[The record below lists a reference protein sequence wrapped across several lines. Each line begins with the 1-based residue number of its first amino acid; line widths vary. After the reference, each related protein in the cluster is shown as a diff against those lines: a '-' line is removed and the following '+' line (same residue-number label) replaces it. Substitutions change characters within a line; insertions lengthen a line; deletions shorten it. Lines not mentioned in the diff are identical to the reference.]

1 MGYEI
6 KLNPELNVS
15 LADIALAWNDDLACR
30 QVAELQYISKRD
42 DDPNAGISFTP
53 ELQQMGMLLLA
64 FGGGALADA
73 MADVIKEKL
82 KEAVL
87 AAWERGRTALS
98 PSEPPPP
105 PPTVKVQT
113 IRQPDG
119 AILFVVE

>member
-6 KLNPELNVS
+6 KLNPELNLS

-30 QVAELQYISKRD
+30 QMAELQYISKRD

-64 FGGGALADA
+64 FGGGAIADA

-87 AAWERGRTALS
+87 AALS